1 MSQHSIPVDLF
12 NPGQVFACLGFA
24 ELAELLVG
32 PAKSAFDWSDPREAR
47 FVVEVDSSV
56 DPFAAAL
63 EFLSEAE
70 VHSLGVPGA
79 DLGTEKWKVDTVAIA
94 SGDPFP
100 IPLPES
106 PATLPAV
113 LRARGKSL
121 RLDSWGDGAVP
132 EKLTSRRDNVKFW
145 AGAGGYP
152 GAALLRDALDL
163 ARDQIARARE
173 KPFELSCPQSS
184 SFRFDW
190 RRDYIPID
198 IGFSLNAHGAMQP
211 RGYPLVEVLALVGL
225 SHARPQ
231 REHKLSYRYFVCG
244 RDASS
249 GLSIDDVLLPTPLL
263 RASLGTPSL
272 PFPTRAFRMRLD
284 WPGQENQ
291 ARCITTVDEEIV
303 Q

>member
-152 GAALLRDALDL
+152 GVGLLRDAIELVRPQLQGAATD
-163 ARDQIARARE
+163 
-173 KPFELSCPQSS
+173 PFALTAPQTSS
-184 SFRFDW
+184 LRLDW

-198 IGFSLNAHGAMQP
+198 IGFSLNEHTKIRP
-211 RGYPLVEVLALVGL
+211 RGYPLVEILAVIGL
-225 SHARPQ
+225 CHARPQ
-231 REHKLSYRYFVCG
+231 RVRKLEYRYSVVG
-244 RDASS
+244 SGDERDDIAS
-249 GLSIDDVLLPTPLL
+249 ILLPPPLM
-263 RASLGTPSL
+263 RAGMGCAAL
-272 PFPTRAFRMRLD
+272 PFPTRTFTMHLD

-291 ARCITTVDEEIV
+291 ARCITTVHEESTTP
-303 Q
+303 